1 MAYLEELLR
10 AHRTLARWYAGEEA
24 RTALPEGEA
33 EAELRRESP
42 AFFRRAAQARWE
54 IPKAGTESESLLSQ
68 ARRAFS
74 VEPVREPFR
83 RRRAEDRAERRENLA
98 QEGWEEPRRSV
109 PSRTRQGAGEADGM
123 EAISRFFER
132 DARRYG

>member
-10 AHRTLARWYAGEEA
+10 AHRALARWYAGEEA
-24 RTALPEGEA
+24 RTALPEA
-33 EAELRRESP
+33 EPELSRESP
-42 AFFRRAAQARWE
+42 AFFRRAAQAHSE
-54 IPKAGTESESLLSQ
+54 ILAAGTESESLLSQ
-68 ARRAFS
+68 AQRAFS
-74 VEPVREPFR
+74 VEPARETVR
-83 RRRAEDRAERRENLA
+83 RRRGDDRAERRGNLA

-109 PSRTRQGAGEADGM
+109 PSRTQRGAGETDGM